1 MWFGLKRGF
10 YLRRVRVARSVC
22 RSGVGSPAG
31 LDRVGMPG
39 WDKLVM
45 EDNCREMCDEG
56 EISIFDVR
64 DGMEWSSDYSIVL
77 SCLVCNVLAL

>member
-10 YLRRVRVARSVC
+10 YPRRVRVARPVS

-45 EDNCREMCDEG
+45 EDIIAGKCVM
-56 EISIFDVR
+56 SVK
-64 DGMEWSSDYSIVL
+64 
-77 SCLVCNVLAL
+77 

>member
-10 YLRRVRVARSVC
+10 YPRRVRVARPVG

-39 WDKLVM
+39 WGKLVM
-45 EDNCREMCDEG
+45 EDIITGKYVMSMR
-56 EISIFDVR
+56 
-64 DGMEWSSDYSIVL
+64 
-77 SCLVCNVLAL
+77 